1 MAKIELKNVEKRIAV
16 VSGKGGT
23 GKSTFSVLLALS
35 LAAKGKKVGLLD
47 IDVHGPNIPLM
58 LGIEGK
64 KLGVSNDKRLLP
76 VEAMPNLKVV
86 STSFMLGEE
95 HALIWRGPLKSNLI
109 RQTIEQTDWERL
121 DFLVVDTPPGT
132 GDEIITLTQLID
144 LTGAI
149 IIGTPQAAAVYDV
162 RKSIDAMRAAGVK
175 ILGLVENMSYALCP
189 KCGERIDL
197 FGEGGIK
204 KLAEKE
210 KIGFFGSMLLDP
222 KLRKMAD
229 KGKIELENIEGEI
242 TDLLTKVIESME

>member
-1 MAKIELKNVEKRIAV
+1 M
-16 VSGKGGT
+16 
-23 GKSTFSVLLALS
+23 
-35 LAAKGKKVGLLD
+35 
-47 IDVHGPNIPLM
+47 
-58 LGIEGK
+58 
-64 KLGVSNDKRLLP
+64 LP

-109 RQTIEQTDWERL
+109 RQTIEQTDWGKL

-162 RKSIDAMRAAGVK
+162 RKPIDAMRAAEVK
-175 ILGLVENMSYALCP
+175 ILGLIENMSYTVCP
-189 KCGERIDL
+189 KCGERLDL
-197 FGEGGIK
+197 FGEGRIK

-210 KIGFFGSMLLDP
+210 KIVFFGNIPLDP

-229 KGKIELENIEGEI
+229 KGKIELKSIEKKI
-242 TDLLTKVIESME
+242 TDLLTKVIESIE